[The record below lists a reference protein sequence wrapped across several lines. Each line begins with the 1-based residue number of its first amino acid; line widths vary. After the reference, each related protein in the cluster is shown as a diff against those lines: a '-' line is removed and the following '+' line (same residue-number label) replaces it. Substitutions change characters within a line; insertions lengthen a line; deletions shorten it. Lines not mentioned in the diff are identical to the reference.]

1 MIYDT
6 AEKAKTI
13 NEKQDLSKVRITLND
28 EIFQSSNPVLTGMD
42 NDSTYCYLL
51 KNVEHR
57 DKETWGY
64 YFLELSQKQKLNP
77 KYTIADFGKGLRGG
91 QKLAWPNIPCH
102 GDIFHIKRQY
112 YKMILSLERLSIKAI
127 KARSTI
133 ENQITKINKRD
144 PNFKEL
150 CEKLIVALEK
160 ADSPYLKRLQIRR
173 ANQEEEAI
181 LQLYDDL
188 NTLMDWLSN
197 DILSLAGADYN
208 ERVELF
214 NFVLEELK
222 LREELCRHR
231 IRPVR
236 IALENQGKD
245 LLAFA
250 KILDNKLSEIAC
262 NFEVN
267 LDTVREILYLH
278 KIPQANLAYWKIYN
292 QFYQKLGDKFYF
304 LFESITQA
312 MKETPRASSMVENLN
327 SRLRNYFFL
336 RKQLG
341 QEYLDLLQF
350 FLNHRT
356 FMRSEH
362 PERVGKSP
370 TELLTGV
377 KPPHWLELLGF
388 ERFKRATITA

>member
-13 NEKQDLSKVRITLND
+13 NEKQDLSKVTITLND
-28 EIFQSSNPVLTGMD
+28 EIFQSSDPVLTGMD

-160 ADSPYLKRLQIRR
+160 
-173 ANQEEEAI
+173 EEAI

-188 NTLMDWLSN
+188 NILMDWLSN

-214 NFVLEELK
+214 YFILEELK

-250 KILDNKLSEIAC
+250 KILDNKLSEIADQ
-262 NFEVN
+262 FEVTF
-267 LDTVREILYLH
+267 DTVREILYLH
-278 KIPQANLAYWKIYN
+278 KIPQTSLSYWKIYN

-304 LFESITQA
+304 IFEGITKA

-341 QEYLDLLQF
+341 SEYLDLLRF

-362 PERVGKSP
+362 LDRVGKSP
-370 TELLTGV
+370 TELLTGE
-377 KPPHWLELLGF
+377 KHPHWVELLGF
-388 ERFKRATITA
+388 KRFQRSEIVA